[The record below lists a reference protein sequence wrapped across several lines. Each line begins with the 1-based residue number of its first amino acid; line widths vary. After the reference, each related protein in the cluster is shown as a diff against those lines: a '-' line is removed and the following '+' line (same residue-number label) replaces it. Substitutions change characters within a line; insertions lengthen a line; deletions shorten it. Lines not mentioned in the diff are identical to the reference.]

1 MERYML
7 DISPI
12 LLLSSGIVFLLVL
25 ARLNSCLYKPLFK
38 HMDDRTKS
46 IKKDLDNAKN
56 NGSNIDGMLVEAK
69 EIIAKAKGEAASIR
83 EKATTEAKAL
93 TQTKLADAK
102 ANLDAKYNDF
112 IKSLEEDKESLRNS
126 LIASMPVF
134 KESLKLKISS
144 I

>member
-1 MERYML
+1 ML

-38 HMDDRTKS
+38 HMDDRTES
-46 IKKDLDNAKN
+46 IAKDLEDAKN

-69 EIIAKAKGEAASIR
+69 EIIAKAKNEASLIR
-83 EKATTEAKAL
+83 EKAITEAKEL
-93 TQTKLADAK
+93 TDSKLSAAK
-102 ANLDAKYNDF
+102 AALDIKYNDF
-112 IKSLEEDKESLRNS
+112 VKALEIEKESLKESLNS
-126 LIASMPVF
+126 SMPMF

>member
-1 MERYML
+1 ML

-38 HMDDRTKS
+38 HMDDRSES
-46 IKKDLDNAKN
+46 IAKDLEDAKN

-69 EIIAKAKGEAASIR
+69 EIIAKAKNEASLIR
-83 EKATTEAKAL
+83 EKAITEAKEL
-93 TQTKLADAK
+93 TDSKLSVAK
-102 ANLDAKYNDF
+102 TNIEAKYDDF
-112 IKSLEEDKESLRNS
+112 VKSLVIEKESLKESLNS
-126 LIASMPVF
+126 SMPMF

>member
-1 MERYML
+1 ML

-38 HMDDRTKS
+38 HMDDRSES
-46 IKKDLDNAKN
+46 IAKDLEDAKS

-69 EIIAKAKGEAASIR
+69 EIIAKAKNEASLIR
-83 EKATTEAKAL
+83 EKAISEAKEL
-93 TQTKLADAK
+93 TDSKLSVAK
-102 ANLDAKYNDF
+102 ANLDTKYNDF
-112 IKSLEEDKESLRNS
+112 VKALEIETASLKETLNS
-126 LIASMPVF
+126 SMPMF

>member
-12 LLLSSGIVFLLVL
+12 LLLTSGIVFLLVL

-46 IKKDLDNAKN
+46 IAKDLEDAKN
-56 NGSNIDGMLVEAK
+56 NSSNIDGMLVEAK
-69 EIIAKAKGEAASIR
+69 NVIAKAKIEASLIR
-83 EKATTEAKAL
+83 EKATAQAKELANS
-93 TQTKLADAK
+93 KLESAK
-102 ANLDAKYNDF
+102 TDIDTKYNDF
-112 IKSLEEDKESLRNS
+112 VKTLVQEKESLTTS
-126 LIASMPVF
+126 LMANMPMF

>member
-1 MERYML
+1 ML

-38 HMDDRTKS
+38 HMDDRTES
-46 IKKDLDNAKN
+46 IAKDLADAKN
-56 NGSNIDGMLVEAK
+56 NSSNIDGMLVEAK
-69 EIIAKAKGEAASIR
+69 EVIAKAKTEASLIR
-83 EKATTEAKAL
+83 EKAIAQAKEATNSKLTTAKA
-93 TQTKLADAK
+93 D
-102 ANLDAKYNDF
+102 LDTKYNDF
-112 IKSLEEDKESLRNS
+112 VILLTKEKESLKES
-126 LIASMPVF
+126 LVTSMPIF

>member
-1 MERYML
+1 ML

-12 LLLSSGIVFLLVL
+12 LLLTSGIVFLLVL

-38 HMDDRTKS
+38 HMDDRSAS
-46 IKKDLDNAKN
+46 IAKDLEDAKN

-69 EIIAKAKGEAASIR
+69 EIIAKAKNEASLIR
-83 EKATTEAKAL
+83 EKAISEAKEL
-93 TQTKLADAK
+93 TDSKLSVAK
-102 ANLDAKYNDF
+102 ANLDTKYNDF
-112 IKSLEEDKESLRNS
+112 VKSLEIETASLKKTLNS
-126 LIASMPVF
+126 SMPMF

>member
-1 MERYML
+1 ML

-38 HMDDRTKS
+38 HMDDRSES
-46 IKKDLDNAKN
+46 IAKDLEAAKN
-56 NGSNIDGMLVEAK
+56 NGSDIDGMLVEAK
-69 EIIAKAKGEAASIR
+69 EIIAKAKKEASLIR
-83 EKATTEAKAL
+83 ENAIAEAKEL
-93 TQTKLADAK
+93 TDSKLSVAK
-102 ANLDAKYNDF
+102 ADLDTKYNDF
-112 IKSLEEDKESLRNS
+112 VKSLAVEKESLKES
-126 LIASMPVF
+126 LNASMPMF

>member
-1 MERYML
+1 ML

-12 LLLSSGIVFLLVL
+12 LLLSSGIIFLLVL

-46 IKKDLDNAKN
+46 IAKDLEDAKN

-69 EIIAKAKGEAASIR
+69 EIIAKAKVEASLIR
-83 EKATTEAKAL
+83 ENTTAQAKELANSKLVVVKAEMDT
-93 TQTKLADAK
+93 
-102 ANLDAKYNDF
+102 KYNNF
-112 IKSLEEDKESLRNS
+112 VKTLAVEKETLKEALGVSMPLFKESLR
-126 LIASMPVF
+126 
-134 KESLKLKISS
+134 LKISS